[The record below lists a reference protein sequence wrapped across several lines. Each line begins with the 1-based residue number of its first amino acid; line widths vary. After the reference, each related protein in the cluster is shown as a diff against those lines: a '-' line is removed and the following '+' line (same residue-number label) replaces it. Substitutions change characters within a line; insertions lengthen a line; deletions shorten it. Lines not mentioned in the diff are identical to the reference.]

1 MAVAANPMHVA
12 MIAGWST
19 GGVSLSDH
27 MSRYGRAAIEKS
39 EQLKALS
46 ETSRLMFTNLVD
58 EAPANV
64 VPLKK
69 SRKKPT
75 KTRKG

>member
-1 MAVAANPMHVA
+1 MMHVA

-39 EQLKALS
+39 EQLQALS
-46 ETSRLMFTNLVD
+46 ETSRTMFAHLV
-58 EAPANV
+58 EKPPANV
-64 VPLKK
+64 VPM
-69 SRKKPT
+69 RKKA
-75 KTRKG
+75 KAKSAKKRKS